1 MSITCRACGQENP
14 DGFRICGMCGTPL
27 AGVTVRRQ
35 ERKTVTVLFCD
46 LVGFTARAE
55 RLDPEDVQ
63 AILAPYPALAC
74 GTISNAMAGPSRSS
88 SATP

>member
-1 MSITCRACGQENP
+1 MAVICRTCGQANP

-27 AGVTVRRQ
+27 QPTTPPRQ
-35 ERKTVTVLFCD
+35 ERKVVTVLFCD

-63 AILAPYPALAC
+63 AILAPYHARL
-74 GTISNAMAGPSRSS
+74 RHEL
-88 SATP
+88 